1 MIFFPASE
9 ILEKMSRKKNGVPW
23 RKNVLVLVGMGY
35 AMVLIVFVF
44 LVWKGGKEAADAYK
58 FVEAA
63 LMALVGGSLA
73 LSKDLVDDVISGTS
87 DENSENGE

>member
-1 MIFFPASE
+1 
-9 ILEKMSRKKNGVPW
+9 MSKKKNGVPW
-23 RKNVLVLVGMGY
+23 RKNVLALVGMGY

-58 FVEAA
+58 FVEGA

-73 LSKDLVDDVISGTS
+73 LSKDLVDDVIPGTPP
-87 DENSENGE
+87 ENPEREQ

>member
-1 MIFFPASE
+1 
-9 ILEKMSRKKNGVPW
+9 MSRKKNGVPW

-73 LSKDLVDDVISGTS
+73 LSKDLVDDVVSGTS
-87 DENSENGE
+87 DENSENGD

>member
-1 MIFFPASE
+1 
-9 ILEKMSRKKNGVPW
+9 
-23 RKNVLVLVGMGY
+23 
-35 AMVLIVFVF
+35 MVLIVFVF